1 MLYKEKKVSNSNI
14 QPNNDSFVIIG
25 LHDSSLLIM
34 KK

>member
-14 QPNNDSFVIIG
+14 QTNNDYQVILG

-34 KK
+34 KE